1 MEREKV
7 LMELASKETAED
19 KELYEYLTEKS
30 GDKISTIDDVASLYT
45 NLQMEVRF

>member
-7 LMELASKETAED
+7 MAEMASKETPED
-19 KELYEYLTEKS
+19 KELYEYLSKHS
-30 GDKISTIDDVASLYT
+30 GDNISTADDIAALYT